1 MIVQFIYSSPP
12 KNRYLRSRIT
22 PWWAVYPTPFL
33 MKRNFNIQDHPN
45 LIEEINAI
53 VNNNEVAEVKA
64 EFKEGKISYKVVKIV
79 RKVTA
84 SSN

>member
-1 MIVQFIYSSPP
+1 
-12 KNRYLRSRIT
+12 
-22 PWWAVYPTPFL
+22 
-33 MKRNFNIQDHPN
+33 MKRNFNIQEHPN